1 MVFRASE
8 CSQIEALERACWE
21 KGKRGKER
29 EIEVSR
35 ERSRKKKRREKRRK
49 GVSNCLPRA
58 GNTELKLAVDTA

>member
-1 MVFRASE
+1 MFRASE
-8 CSQIEALERACWE
+8 YSQIEALERACWE

-29 EIEVSR
+29 KIKGGREQSR
-35 ERSRKKKRREKRRK
+35 IKKGREKRRK